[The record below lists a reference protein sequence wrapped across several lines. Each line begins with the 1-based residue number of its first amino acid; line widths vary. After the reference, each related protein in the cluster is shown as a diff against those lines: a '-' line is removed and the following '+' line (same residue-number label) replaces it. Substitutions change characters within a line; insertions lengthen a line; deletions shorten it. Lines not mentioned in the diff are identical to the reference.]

1 MHTRHGEISLLET
14 VVDLNPARYL
24 AANPDVASAGL
35 DAEGHFERHGRQ
47 EGRKQLAD
55 PARVQAVRDA
65 KLSHVA
71 FNRPHERIHRGA
83 MDFIPAE
90 VRESF
95 GIPDD
100 PPVAQNDYAA
110 EIIEEIRAHPDDL
123 FLDVGAG
130 FRHVYYPNVVN
141 AEIWAAPSTD
151 VVCIGEDLPFADAQF
166 DHVLCLAVL
175 EHTKRPWIAAQEILR
190 VLKPGGTVRIDWPF
204 LQPVHGYPHHY
215 YNATPTGTVSMFADA
230 CDIISADVRPWQH
243 PIFSLHWMAAEWAGG
258 LAGEAREAF
267 GRMTIDELL
276 QGNRELFLHEPFCRE
291 LTQDAQKIIAAGTT
305 LLARKR

>member
-1 MHTRHGEISLLET
+1 MPNPYGEIPLLEP
-14 VVDLNPARYL
+14 VVGLDAARYL
-24 AANPDVASAGL
+24 GANPDVAAAGV
-35 DAEGHFERHGRQ
+35 DAAGHYERHGRD

-65 KLSHVA
+65 KLSRVA
-71 FNRPHERIHRGA
+71 FSRSPERTVRGA
-83 MDFIPAE
+83 LDFIP
-90 VRESF
+90 ESIRQSF
-95 GIPDD
+95 DIPEH
-100 PPVAQNDYAA
+100 PPVAQNDYAE
-110 EIIEEIRAHPDDL
+110 EIVAEIRARPGDL

-141 AEIWAAPSTD
+141 AEIWASASTD
-151 VVCIGEDLPFADAQF
+151 VVCVGEDLPFADEQF

-175 EHTKRPWIAAQEILR
+175 EHTKRPWVAAQEILR

-243 PIFSLHWMAAEWAGG
+243 PIFSLRWMLDEWADGLTGG
-258 LAGEAREAF
+258 ARETF
-267 GRMTIDELL
+267 GRMTIEELL
-276 QGNRELFLHEPFCRE
+276 QGNKEQFLNDPFCRDLPASRQE
-291 LTQDAQKIIAAGTT
+291 VIAAGTT
-305 LLARKR
+305 LVARKR